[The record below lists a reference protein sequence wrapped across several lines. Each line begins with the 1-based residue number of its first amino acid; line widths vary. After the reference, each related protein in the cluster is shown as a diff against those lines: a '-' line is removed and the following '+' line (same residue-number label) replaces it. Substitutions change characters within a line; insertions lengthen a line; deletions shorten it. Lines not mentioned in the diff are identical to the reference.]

1 LLPIYPPLK
10 IVVELKKMDTK
21 KMEPVDVYL
30 MYCALKAH
38 FGKGDYDYI
47 TYKGKT
53 KIKRD
58 SFYKRK
64 DRGFFVKIAKKYDNP
79 QDYFISNFIKDRNG
93 YIANF
98 NNDNYQSWKLKRQG
112 FFDEFE
118 VEMQPLV
125 QSFEDL
131 FVIKKRTALVT
142 YHPKLLKEFLGGRVS
157 IETMIILNE
166 LVNYSK
172 VWNEKLKDDVIWP
185 DLKKFMNNYKRFL
198 TIDEKRYRMKLL
210 KLIEEST

>member
-1 LLPIYPPLK
+1 
-10 IVVELKKMDTK
+10 
-21 KMEPVDVYL
+21 MEPVDVYL

-112 FFDEFE
+112 IFDEFE
-118 VEMQPLV
+118 DEMQPLV

-198 TIDEKRYRMKLL
+198 TIDENRYRMKLL

>member
-1 LLPIYPPLK
+1 
-10 IVVELKKMDTK
+10 
-21 KMEPVDVYL
+21 MEPVDVYL

>member
-1 LLPIYPPLK
+1 
-10 IVVELKKMDTK
+10 
-21 KMEPVDVYL
+21 MEPVDVYL

-198 TIDEKRYRMKLL
+198 TIDENRYRMKLL

>member
-1 LLPIYPPLK
+1 
-10 IVVELKKMDTK
+10 
-21 KMEPVDVYL
+21 MEPIDIYL

-47 TYKGKT
+47 TYNGKT
-53 KIKRD
+53 KIKRE

-64 DRGFFVKIAKKYDNP
+64 DRSFFVKISKKYDNP
-79 QDYFISNFIKDRNG
+79 QDYFLANFIKDRNG

-98 NNDNYQSWKLKRQG
+98 NDQNYESWKLKRQG
-112 FFDEFE
+112 F
-118 VEMQPLV
+118 VIEMSPLV
-125 QSFEDL
+125 LSFEAL
-131 FVIKKRTALVT
+131 FDIKDGN
-142 YHPKLLKEFLGGRVS
+142 HPKLLKEFLGGRVS

-172 VWNEKLKDDVIWP
+172 NWNEKLNDDVIWP

-210 KLIEEST
+210 KLIEESQ

>member
-1 LLPIYPPLK
+1 
-10 IVVELKKMDTK
+10 
-21 KMEPVDVYL
+21 MEPVDVYL

-38 FGKGDYDYI
+38 FGKSDYDYI

-53 KIKRD
+53 KIKRE

-64 DRGFFVKIAKKYDNP
+64 DRSFFVKISKKYDNP
-79 QDYFISNFIKDRNG
+79 QDYFLSNFIKDRNG

-98 NNDNYQSWKLKRQG
+98 NDQNYESWKLKRQG
-112 FFDEFE
+112 FFEGFG
-118 VEMQPLV
+118 VEMYPLV
-125 QSFEDL
+125 LSFEAL
-131 FVIKKRTALVT
+131 FDIKNGN
-142 YHPKLLKEFLGGRVS
+142 HPKLLKEFLGGRVS
-157 IETMIILNE
+157 IETMIILNN

-172 VWNEKLKDDVIWP
+172 KWDKQLEDDVVWP

-210 KLIEEST
+210 KLIEESK

>member
-1 LLPIYPPLK
+1 
-10 IVVELKKMDTK
+10 
-21 KMEPVDVYL
+21 MEPVDVYL

-47 TYKGKT
+47 TYNGKT
-53 KIKRD
+53 KIKRE

-64 DRGFFVKIAKKYDNP
+64 DRGFFVKIAKKYPDP
-79 QDYFISNFIKDRNG
+79 QDYFIANFIKDRNG

-98 NNDNYQSWKLKRQG
+98 NDQNYESWKLKRQG
-112 FFDEFE
+112 FFEGFV
-118 VEMQPLV
+118 VEMHPLV
-125 QSFEDL
+125 QRIIFFEAL
-131 FVIKKRTALVT
+131 FDIKDGN
-142 YHPKLLKEFLGGRVS
+142 HPKLLKEFLGGRVS
-157 IETMIILNE
+157 IETMIILNV

-172 VWNEKLKDDVIWP
+172 KWDKQLEDDVVWP

-210 KLIEEST
+210 KLIEESQ

>member
-1 LLPIYPPLK
+1 
-10 IVVELKKMDTK
+10 
-21 KMEPVDVYL
+21 MEPIDVYL

-53 KIKRD
+53 KIKRE

-64 DRGFFVKIAKKYDNP
+64 DRGFFVKIAKKYPDP
-79 QDYFISNFIKDRNG
+79 QDYFISNFIKNRNG

-98 NNDNYQSWKLKRQG
+98 NDQNYESWKLKRQG
-112 FFDEFE
+112 FFEGF
-118 VEMQPLV
+118 VIEMHPLV
-125 QSFEDL
+125 QRIIFFESL
-131 FVIKKRTALVT
+131 FAIKDGN
-142 YHPKLLKEFLGGRVS
+142 HPKLLKEFLGGRVS

-172 VWNEKLKDDVIWP
+172 KWDKQLEDDVVWP

-210 KLIEEST
+210 KLIEES

>member
-1 LLPIYPPLK
+1 MVIK
-10 IVVELKKMDTK
+10 QKM
-21 KMEPVDVYL
+21 MEPIDVYL

-53 KIKRD
+53 KIKRE

-98 NNDNYQSWKLKRQG
+98 NDHNYELWKLKRLS
-112 FFDEFE
+112 FFEEFV
-118 VEMQPLV
+118 VEMQPLI
-125 QSFEDL
+125 QSFESI
-131 FVIKKRTALVT
+131 FVLVGGN
-142 YHPKLLKEFLGGRVS
+142 HPKLLKEFLGGRVS
-157 IETMIILNE
+157 IETMIILND
-166 LVNYSK
+166 LVDYSK
-172 VWNEKLKDDVIWP
+172 KWNEELKDDIIWP

-198 TIDEKRYRMKLL
+198 TIDENRYRIKLL
-210 KLIEEST
+210 KLIEESK

>member
-1 LLPIYPPLK
+1 
-10 IVVELKKMDTK
+10 
-21 KMEPVDVYL
+21 MEPVDVYL

-198 TIDEKRYRMKLL
+198 TIDENRYRMKLL
-210 KLIEEST
+210 KLIEESI

>member
-1 LLPIYPPLK
+1 
-10 IVVELKKMDTK
+10 
-21 KMEPVDVYL
+21 MEPVDVYL

-64 DRGFFVKIAKKYDNP
+64 DRSFFVKIAKKYDNP
-79 QDYFISNFIKDRNG
+79 QDFFISNFIEDRNG

-98 NNDNYQSWKLKRQG
+98 SDDNYQSWKLKRQG

-118 VEMQPLV
+118 VEMHPLV

-198 TIDEKRYRMKLL
+198 TLDKERYRMNLL
-210 KLIEEST
+210 NLIEGV